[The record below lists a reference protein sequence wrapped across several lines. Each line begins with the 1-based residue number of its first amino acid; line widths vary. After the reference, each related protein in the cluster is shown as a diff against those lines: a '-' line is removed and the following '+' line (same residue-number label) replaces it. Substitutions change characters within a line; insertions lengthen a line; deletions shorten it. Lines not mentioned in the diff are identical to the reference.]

1 MEINNQETPK
11 QDNGVIFGLSPLAT
25 IVNAYV
31 LIFLNEVI
39 WVLYALNQYSHG
51 VAMDVPWLIHLP
63 LSILAMIML
72 IKWTDNK
79 YELGREMSHR
89 GFRLRMVFGFMIPFL
104 VQTLFKVTLAILLF
118 PLFS

>member
-11 QDNGVIFGLSPLAT
+11 QIDKVIFGLSPLAT
-25 IVNAYV
+25 IINAYV
-31 LIFLNEVI
+31 LIFINEVI

-51 VAMDVPWLIHLP
+51 VPMDVPWLIHVP

-72 IKWTDNK
+72 FKWTDNK

-118 PLFS
+118 PLYS